1 MPGVGPLTI
10 KRLWARWPDL
20 AELFEASV
28 VQLQKAGLSSRLA
41 KTIATDDALGVED
54 DWRFAESKACHL
66 LTWADANYPEMLKQI
81 PDSPPVL
88 YAKGQLSCL
97 STPAL
102 AVVGTR
108 QPTSSGREIARR
120 FARELAAHGLVIV
133 SGLARGID
141 GEVHQGVLAACGR
154 TIAVMGTGIDCIYP
168 PQHATLAE
176 AIVEKGL
183 LLTEFPLK
191 SPPIAGHFPRRNR
204 IISGLSLGTLV
215 IEAALKS
222 GSLLTAR
229 LAMEQNR
236 DVFAIPG
243 SLHNEQA
250 QGCHDLVRQGA
261 MLVTSVH
268 DVIQEIQVQCYDKAG
283 VADIST
289 SSASQGLLTYWGED
303 RMTVDQLI
311 ARSGLGLDD
320 VIRELTELELMG
332 FIHSTPGGYMRC
344 IP

>member
-1 MPGVGPLTI
+1 
-10 KRLWARWPDL
+10 
-20 AELFEASV
+20 
-28 VQLQKAGLSSRLA
+28 
-41 KTIATDDALGVED
+41 
-54 DWRFAESKACHL
+54 
-66 LTWADANYPEMLKQI
+66 
-81 PDSPPVL
+81 
-88 YAKGQLSCL
+88 
-97 STPAL
+97 
-102 AVVGTR
+102 
-108 QPTSSGREIARR
+108 
-120 FARELAAHGLVIV
+120 
-133 SGLARGID
+133 
-141 GEVHQGVLAACGR
+141 
-154 TIAVMGTGIDCIYP
+154 
-168 PQHATLAE
+168 
-176 AIVEKGL
+176 
-183 LLTEFPLK
+183 
-191 SPPIAGHFPRRNR
+191 
-204 IISGLSLGTLV
+204 
-215 IEAALKS
+215 
-222 GSLLTAR
+222 
-229 LAMEQNR
+229 MEQNR